1 MNKLPELF
9 CEALG
14 LTPEQI
20 EIANSN
26 ISKKISEEIDE
37 SDMLKIKVKIIKMKD
52 KKREKGKTIID
63 CDLVFDRQEYIQTL
77 YTELESVLEMHGIEL
92 ELELGEDNKYKYNGE
107 YINLNKDTE
116 DFDQKLK
123 YKFKKD
129 GVLEIYNYKRL
140 LRQKVSLN
148 LLAGGF

>member
-1 MNKLPELF
+1 
-9 CEALG
+9 
-14 LTPEQI
+14 
-20 EIANSN
+20 
-26 ISKKISEEIDE
+26 
-37 SDMLKIKVKIIKMKD
+37 MKD
-52 KKREKGKTIID
+52 KKREEGKTIIE
-63 CDLVFDRQEYIQTL
+63 CDLVLDRQEYIQTL

-92 ELELGEDNKYKYNGE
+92 ELGEDNKYKYNGE
-107 YINLNKDTE
+107 YINLNEETE

-140 LRQKVSLN
+140 RGQKASLN

>member
-1 MNKLPELF
+1 
-9 CEALG
+9 
-14 LTPEQI
+14 
-20 EIANSN
+20 
-26 ISKKISEEIDE
+26 
-37 SDMLKIKVKIIKMKD
+37 MKD

-77 YTELESVLEMHGIEL
+77 YTELESVLEMHGI

>member
-1 MNKLPELF
+1 MNKLPELL
-9 CEALG
+9 CKSLR

-52 KKREKGKTIID
+52 KKREEGKTIIE
-63 CDLVFDRQEYIQTL
+63 CVLVLDRQEYIQEL
-77 YTELESVLEMHGIEL
+77 YTNLENVLEMHGI

-107 YINLNKDTE
+107 YINLNEDTE
-116 DFDQKLK
+116 DFNQKLK
-123 YKFKKD
+123 DKFRED
-129 GVLEIYNYKRL
+129 GVLEIYNYERL
-140 LRQKVSLN
+140 LGQKVSLN

>member
-1 MNKLPELF
+1 MNKLPELL
-9 CEALG
+9 CEAFG

-52 KKREKGKTIID
+52 KKREEGNTIIE
-63 CDLVFDRQEYIQTL
+63 CDLVLDRQEYIQTL
-77 YTELESVLEMHGIEL
+77 YKELESVFEMHGIEL
-92 ELELGEDNKYKYNGE
+92 ELGEENKYKYNGE
-107 YINLNKDTE
+107 YINLNEDTE
-116 DFDQKLK
+116 DFNQKLK
-123 YKFKKD
+123 DKFRED
-129 GVLEIYNYKRL
+129 GVLEIYNYERL
-140 LRQKVSLN
+140 LGQKVSLN

>member
-1 MNKLPELF
+1 MNKLPEFL

-26 ISKKISEEIDE
+26 ISKKISEEIDV
-37 SDMLKIKVKIIKMKD
+37 SDMLTIKVKIIKMKD
-52 KKREKGKTIID
+52 KKREEGKTIIE
-63 CDLVFDRQEYIQTL
+63 CDLVLDRQEYIQTL
-77 YTELESVLEMHGIEL
+77 YTELEGVLEMHGIEL

-116 DFDQKLK
+116 DFNQKLK

-140 LRQKVSLN
+140 LGQKVSLN

>member
-1 MNKLPELF
+1 
-9 CEALG
+9 
-14 LTPEQI
+14 
-20 EIANSN
+20 
-26 ISKKISEEIDE
+26 
-37 SDMLKIKVKIIKMKD
+37 MKD
-52 KKREKGKTIID
+52 KKREEGKTIIE
-63 CDLVFDRQEYIQTL
+63 CDLVLDRQEYIQTL

-148 LLAGGF
+148 FFAGWF